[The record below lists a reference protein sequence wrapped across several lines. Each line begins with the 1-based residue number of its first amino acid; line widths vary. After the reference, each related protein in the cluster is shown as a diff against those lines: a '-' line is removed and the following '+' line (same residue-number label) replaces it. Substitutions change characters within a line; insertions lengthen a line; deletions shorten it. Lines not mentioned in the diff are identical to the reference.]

1 MKPKLVERLIAIL
14 ILALFLAVAPVAA
27 DAQGAPESKSVSKD
41 ETRAALRDMRKET
54 LDRLYKEEPRA
65 RVSIRGAAGY
75 AVFESAGAHILFL
88 GGSGGR
94 GIVRNN
100 LTGKDTFMRMGA
112 VRAGLGVGFED
123 VRTVLVF
130 KDRDVLNQFLEK
142 GWTFGGETAAV
153 AKAEDAGVGRR
164 ETEAYKGIEIFQI
177 TQAGLAARGTVAG
190 TKYWKDEELN

>member
-1 MKPKLVERLIAIL
+1 MNPHLLKRLLV
-14 ILALFLAVAPVAA
+14 ALLVGLSLTVSLPVQAA
-27 DAQGAPESKSVSKD
+27 EDGKSAKAD
-41 ETRAALRDMRKET
+41 RDQARAALRQMRKDT
-54 LDRLYKEEPRA
+54 LADLYQEEPKA

-75 AVFESAGAHILFL
+75 AVFESAGAHVLFV

-94 GIVRNN
+94 GIVRDN

-112 VRAGLGVGFED
+112 VRAGLGIGFED

-130 KDRDVLNQFLEK
+130 KKRATLQEFLEQ

-153 AKAEDAGVGRR
+153 AAAEGKGGGGREIETKAGIGVYQL
-164 ETEAYKGIEIFQI
+164 TK
-177 TQAGLAARGTVAG
+177 TGLVARGALAG

>member
-1 MKPKLVERLIAIL
+1 MKPKLAERLITIL

-27 DAQGAPESKSVSKD
+27 NAQGAAESKGMSKD

-54 LDRLYKEEPRA
+54 LDRLYKEEPKA

-94 GIVRNN
+94 GVIRDN

-130 KDRDVLNQFLEK
+130 KKRDTLQKFVDK

-153 AKAEDAGVGRR
+153 AEAEGQGAGRR
-164 ETEAYKGIEIFQI
+164 EIETAEGIIVYQL
-177 TQAGLAARGTVAG
+177 TKTGAMARGTVAG
-190 TKYWKDEELN
+190 TKYWKDDALN